1 MTEIYLLK
9 RGVDMSKITKCLNDW
24 NATVEALGHGKQS
37 ILIRKTGTTL
47 KEFLLYP
54 TVSYANKDDYL
65 DSFKE
70 SEKEF
75 VKKYILP
82 NVEGKVYE
90 VKYYATVEEVFE
102 TPVSRIG
109 KFNNYHIWTKQHVSG
124 YFNTRNANVW
134 LLRVY
139 RLDEPVY
146 CGRSRG
152 MVFANVDQKIELDYK
167 EPIISDKDFKKLKEE
182 ILSK

>member
-1 MTEIYLLK
+1 MT
-9 RGVDMSKITKCLNDW
+9 KITKCLNDW
-24 NATVEALGHGKQS
+24 NATVEALGQGKQT

-47 KEFLLYP
+47 DKFLLYP

-65 DSFKE
+65 VSFKE

-75 VKKYILP
+75 VKEYTLP
-82 NVEGKVYE
+82 NAEGKAYE

-102 TPVSRIG
+102 TPVSRMG
-109 KFNNYHIWTKQHVSG
+109 KFNNYHIWTKKHVSG
-124 YFNTRNANVW
+124 YFNTKNANVW

-139 RLDEPVY
+139 ELDESVY

-152 MVFANVDQKIELDYK
+152 MVFANVDKKIELK
-167 EPIISDKDFKKLKEE
+167 GKPVISDDDFEKLKEE
-182 ILSK
+182 ILNK